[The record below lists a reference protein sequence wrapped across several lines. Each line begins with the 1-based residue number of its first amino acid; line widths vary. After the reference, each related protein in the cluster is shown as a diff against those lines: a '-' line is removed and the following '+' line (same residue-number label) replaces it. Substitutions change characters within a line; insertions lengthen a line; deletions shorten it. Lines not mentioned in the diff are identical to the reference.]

1 MALSKEKLQKLELS
15 MTGST
20 KAPPTLDEMG
30 EDEEDR
36 ASNVS
41 GSAITSTYRSGSRAQ
56 SARNAKSQAKN
67 LRRAF
72 VYQGLMTKETADRMS
87 VEAVL
92 AYRVAHHAERA
103 ETSMLTEERLEVLRN
118 QKQSM
123 LTEMVSFK
131 GWLQSEMSQDIT
143 AEEKRAFQKKWLLK
157 KDYGGQEF
165 LCRLCG
171 KETWG
176 GPGCQHLKSTQ
187 HVEKETEEILLD
199 RLFGRSAGR
208 RLGEGCHIPT
218 REAVR
223 AYWGQNVENLITIL
237 EAKIQAGEEIRFRYG
252 KSAKSASHV
261 ISNKSRYRFH
271 LAIIKYSETT
281 GNYHNNTY
289 SCNDVRLWNLLPE
302 VEDEETRRRYE
313 KNQKSGDKWWP
324 VIMCQVDG
332 EPDGPYEG
340 IVADYVYVIIC
351 FYQSLEKLMNAWC
364 AAFQEMQEDQPD
376 SLCSRDAREALAS
389 SLIDALQ
396 YPNIDAYHRWEQ

>member
-15 MTGST
+15 MTEST

-36 ASNVS
+36 FSNAS

-56 SARNAKSQAKN
+56 NARNAKAQAKN

-72 VYQGLMTKETADRMS
+72 VFQGLMTKEEADKMS

-92 AYRVAHHAERA
+92 AYRVAHHAQRS
-103 ETSMLTEERLEVLRN
+103 ETSMLTEERLQVLRN

-131 GWLQSEMSQDIT
+131 GWLQSEMSQEIT
-143 AEEKRAFQKKWLLK
+143 AEEKRAFHKKWLEK
-157 KDYGGQEF
+157 QCGGQGF

-176 GPGCQHLKSTQ
+176 GPGCQHLTSTQ

-199 RLFGRSAGR
+199 RLFGSSAGR
-208 RLGEGCHIPT
+208 RLGEGCHVPT
-218 REAVR
+218 RAAVR

-237 EAKIQAGEEIRFRYG
+237 EAKIQSGEEIRFRYG

-261 ISNKSRYRFH
+261 VSNKVGYRFH
-271 LAIIKYSETT
+271 LAIIKYGETT

-289 SCNDVRLWNLLPE
+289 SCNDVRLWSLLPE
-302 VEDEETRRRYE
+302 VEDEETQRRYD
-313 KNQKSGDKWWP
+313 KNQKKGDKWWP
-324 VIMCQVDG
+324 VIMCQVEG

-351 FYQSLEKLMNAWC
+351 FYQILEKLMNAWC
-364 AAFQEMQEDQPD
+364 VAFQEMQDVINQIP
-376 SLCSRDAREALAS
+376 CVPVRPWPAV
-389 SLIDALQ
+389 
-396 YPNIDAYHRWEQ
+396 